1 MFSPDP
7 SKVNRHTR
15 RRGSLLTRQ
24 AEMGG
29 APVDWQSNDESAQL
43 LDGRRLSLTV

>member
-1 MFSPDP
+1 MFSPDL
-7 SKVNRHTR
+7 SKVHRHTYC
-15 RRGSLLTRQ
+15 RGSHRTRK

-29 APVDWQSNDESAQL
+29 VFIGWQANDDFARL

>member
-1 MFSPDP
+1 MFSPDLG
-7 SKVNRHTR
+7 KVHRHTY
-15 RRGSLLTRQ
+15 RRGSLLTRK

-29 APVDWQSNDESAQL
+29 AFIGWQANDDFARL

>member
-1 MFSPDP
+1 MFSPDL
-7 SKVNRHTR
+7 SKIHRHTY
-15 RRGSLLTRQ
+15 RRGSHLTPK

-29 APVDWQSNDESAQL
+29 AFIGWQANDDFAGL